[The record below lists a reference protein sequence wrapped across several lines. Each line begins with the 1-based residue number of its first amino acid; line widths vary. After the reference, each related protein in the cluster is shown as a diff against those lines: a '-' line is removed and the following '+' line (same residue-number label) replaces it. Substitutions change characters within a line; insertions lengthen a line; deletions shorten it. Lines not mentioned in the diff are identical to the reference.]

1 MTTYVISG
9 PMRPESAPTTEFPR
23 AVAQVFYKFLED
35 HEFVN
40 FEVQT
45 AYHTPSKTWQLLV
58 VLLGPWDEFPSL
70 LRVNDVL
77 AEFRTHAVW
86 ESSRLTWV
94 EDYRG
99 LRRLMDEAGE
109 DELKFVTSLEC
120 RYQLGEVF

>member
-1 MTTYVISG
+1 MTTYVLSG
-9 PMRPESAPTTEFPR
+9 PMRPESTSTPDSPR
-23 AVAQVFYKFLED
+23 TLAHNLYKVLEE

-45 AYHTPSKTWQLLV
+45 AYHTPSKTWQLLI
-58 VLLGPWDEFPSL
+58 VLLGPWEEFPSL
-70 LRVNDVL
+70 LKVNDVL

-94 EDYRG
+94 EDFRG

-109 DELKFVTSLEC
+109 YELEDVTSLEC